1 MNKPVLYIS
10 IGALIAFL
18 LSAIIVSSLNL
29 VTKSATLSES
39 NNSDKNI
46 FINQSATFE
55 GTISNRQDN
64 IVTLVTK
71 DNISEDF
78 TLSQSLQITRFKTG
92 NLQPEVTTN
101 SADIELNKP
110 VSVVLNKTN
119 NAFEIVNITYIP
131 ERVEPVNPPPTIRS
145 GTSSA
150 TPR

>member
-10 IGALIAFL
+10 IGALVAFL

-29 VTKSATLSES
+29 VAKSTTITENNDS
-39 NNSDKNI
+39 NKNI
-46 FINQSATFE
+46 FMNQSAVFE

-78 TLSQSLQITRFKTG
+78 SLGQTLQITKFKTG
-92 NLQPEVTTN
+92 STLPTVTTN
-101 SADIELNKP
+101 VTDIELDKP

-119 NAFEIVNITYIP
+119 STFEVVNITYMP
-131 ERVEPVNPPPTIRS
+131 ERVEPINPPPSTRTS
-145 GTSSA
+145 SSSA